1 MLRIRHGIAGDD
13 SIIREKFMRQIQSL
27 VMALCFVGLSAFALP
42 VTGEA
47 QNAESEPNVCL
58 RNVRIW
64 SWDLVDSST
73 LRIRARGAEQDY
85 LVHLQGPCTGLQTV
99 LFALRF
105 QATTNLGCVGP
116 GDRVH
121 YEASGIGPQ
130 VCFVLEVTLAPVEE
144 GD

>member
-1 MLRIRHGIAGDD
+1 M
-13 SIIREKFMRQIQSL
+13 SKFGFLALAIF
-27 VMALCFVGLSAFALP
+27 MAALAAITLP
-42 VTGEA
+42 ITTLA
-47 QNAESEPNVCL
+47 QDAEVEPDVCL

-73 LRIRARGAEQDY
+73 LRIRARGDERDY
-85 LVHLQGPCTGLQTV
+85 LMHLQGPCTGLQTV
-99 LFALRF
+99 LFTLRF

-130 VCFVLEVTLAPVEE
+130 VCFVREVTLAPLGENE
-144 GD
+144 

>member
-1 MLRIRHGIAGDD
+1 
-13 SIIREKFMRQIQSL
+13 
-27 VMALCFVGLSAFALP
+27 MAAFAAIILP
-42 VTGEA
+42 ITTLA
-47 QNAESEPNVCL
+47 QDAEVEPDVCL

-64 SWDLVDSST
+64 SWDHFDSST
-73 LRIRARGAEQDY
+73 LRIRARGAERDY

-130 VCFVLEVTLAPVEE
+130 VCFVREVTLAPVEE

>member
-1 MLRIRHGIAGDD
+1 
-13 SIIREKFMRQIQSL
+13 MRQIRSL
-27 VMALCFVGLSAFALP
+27 VMALCFAVLSSFALP

-47 QNAESEPNVCL
+47 QNAENEPNVCL

-73 LRIRARGAEQDY
+73 LRIRARGDERDY

-99 LFALRF
+99 LFTLRF

-130 VCFVLEVTLAPVEE
+130 VCFVREVTLAPVEE